1 MRWLAILGLATV
13 LVAPVQAQER
23 PAPERLREQVM
34 RRFMEN
40 YRNQAGLTDEQFARF
55 QDVTRRAW
63 ERRRE
68 LEQRERALLRAL
80 EGQMR
85 PGVAADQDSV
95 AALID
100 ALIDAQA
107 ARVQHAR
114 SDQEEYAAFLNPVQR
129 AQIVLAWTR
138 LERQIQQ
145 IVRRRMENRMN
156 Q

>member
-13 LVAPVQAQER
+13 LAAPVQAQER

-55 QDVTRRAW
+55 QDVARRAW
-63 ERRRE
+63 ETRRE

-85 PGVAADQDSV
+85 PGIAADQDSV
-95 AALID
+95 AGLID

-107 ARVQHAR
+107 ARVRHAQ
-114 SDQEEYAAFLNPVQR
+114 SDQEEYAAFLDPVQR
-129 AQIVLAWTR
+129 AQLVLAWRR

-145 IVRRRMENRMN
+145 IIRRRMENRMN